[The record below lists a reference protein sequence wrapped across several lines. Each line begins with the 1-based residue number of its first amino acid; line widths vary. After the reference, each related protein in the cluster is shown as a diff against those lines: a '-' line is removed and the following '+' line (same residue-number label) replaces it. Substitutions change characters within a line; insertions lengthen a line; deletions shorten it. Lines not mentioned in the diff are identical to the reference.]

1 MLIFGLP
8 TPPQDPDPQQDFEL
22 HLYFVKI
29 YIAFSQV
36 VQGSEPVGA

>member
-8 TPPQDPDPQQDFEL
+8 IPPQDPDPHQDFEL
-22 HLYFVKI
+22 DLYFVKI

-36 VQGSEPVGA
+36 V